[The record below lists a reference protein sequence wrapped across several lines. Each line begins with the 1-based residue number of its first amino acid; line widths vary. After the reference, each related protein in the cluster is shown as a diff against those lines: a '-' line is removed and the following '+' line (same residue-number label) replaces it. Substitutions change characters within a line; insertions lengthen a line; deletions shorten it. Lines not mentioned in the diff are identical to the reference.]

1 MASVQKIAAGA
12 NWLAGWK
19 RGLSGRVPGLLAVAL
34 ALSIIAAAALSL
46 NLTRLRESFA
56 WVEHTNDTLRN
67 SAAAERA
74 LLEAESGERG
84 YLLTGEISYLDF
96 IIGRWLRFLDCLNLW
111 SSWFPRTQIRRNVLA
126 SVELGPS
133 RLADALAILSTA
145 RSRQLTPAIERQLAQ
160 FMQPNCFCSMNDNE
174 QSTGLLSW
182 PPSSLRRWVFW
193 PC

>member
-1 MASVQKIAAGA
+1 MSDKIRLSSAFGYEAHESFTVASVQKIAAGA

-34 ALSIIAAAALSL
+34 GLSIIAAAALSL

-84 YLLTGEISYLDF
+84 YLLTGEISYL
-96 IIGRWLRFLDCLNLW
+96 N
-111 SSWFPRTQIRRNVLA
+111 SYN
-126 SVELGPS
+126 
-133 RLADALAILSTA
+133 
-145 RSRQLTPAIERQLAQ
+145 RSLAQ
-160 FMQPNCFCSMNDNE
+160 IP
-174 QSTGLLSW
+174 GLLK
-182 PPSSLRRWVFW
+182 SLEQLVSENPDQTKRLGDR
-193 PC
+193 